1 MKKNATLVLVA
12 LIAFALVI
20 PQSVAITSQG
30 LFYRMED
37 GDRFYF
43 TLDVSNE
50 GDVSPTEIIY
60 FEIMNASKPIPD
72 PLTNLTDL
80 DYLDKT
86 AYYENGTAMGLEVL
100 IFLFLAGFEY
110 PVGNWDLINT
120 LAATDLDDVILPDVR
135 DLSITSGADYWGF
148 TYKTNS
154 TNDTETTVWGEYSKF
169 DGMFS
174 YYRVEYV
181 NTTTSELLSHYE
193 ANRFSYHNLMW
204 GYQDGARFDFHVVLT
219 DGDSGFPD
227 LDEMMYI
234 EIDEDGLP
242 TIPAIMTDFDD
253 LPHVGAELYWA
264 NGTVSYDAFF
274 SHTWKLSMPIGNWS
288 VVSDMTETLNPA
300 ANVTLD
306 APDPWF
312 WGYSR
317 DIVSGDVH
325 HQVHTDY
332 LKVDGFLAR
341 HTAVFTNVTTSELIG
356 TITIERTGLLPYTDR
371 TAPTI
376 NHPDDLEFVEGST
389 NQNITWAPTDDNPT
403 TYEVS
408 VNGTVV
414 DSGSWTSGSSIVL
427 ELDDF
432 EAGVYDCTITVYDIG
447 SNYAMDSVTVTVT
460 VPGGGLPD
468 IIMDNLLYIGIG
480 IAVVVVLGAVVVLRK
495 RS

>member
-1 MKKNATLVLVA
+1 LKKNTTLGLVA

-30 LFYRMED
+30 LFYRMKD

-60 FEIMNASKPIPD
+60 FEIVDANKPIPD

-80 DYLDKT
+80 DYVDKT

-100 IFLFLAGFEY
+100 IFMFLAGFEY

-120 LAATDLDDVILPDVR
+120 LAATDLDDVILVDVR
-135 DLSITSGADYWGF
+135 DLSITSDANYWGV

-154 TNDTETTVWGEYSKF
+154 TNDSEITVWSEYSKF
-169 DGMFS
+169 DGLFS

-181 NTTTSELLSHYE
+181 NTTTSELVSHFE
-193 ANRFSYHNLMW
+193 VNRFSYHNLMW
-204 GYQDGARFDFHVVLT
+204 GYQDGARFDFHVILT
-219 DGDSGFPD
+219 GGSGGFPD

-234 EIDEDGLP
+234 EIDPDGLP

-253 LPHVGAELYWA
+253 LPHVGAALYWA
-264 NGTVSYDAFF
+264 NDTVSYDPFF

-288 VVSDMTETLNPA
+288 VVSEMTETLNPA

-306 APDPWF
+306 ASDPWF

-341 HTAVFTNVTTSELIG
+341 HTAIFTNVTTSELIG

-389 NQNITWAPTDDNPT
+389 NQNITWVPTDDNPT

-414 DSGSWTSGSSIVL
+414 DSGSWTSGSPIVL
-427 ELDDF
+427 EWDDF

-447 SNYAMDSVTVTVT
+447 NNNAMDSVTVTVT
-460 VPGGGLPD
+460 APGGGLPD

-480 IAVVVVLGAVVVLRK
+480 VAVVVVLGAVVVLRK